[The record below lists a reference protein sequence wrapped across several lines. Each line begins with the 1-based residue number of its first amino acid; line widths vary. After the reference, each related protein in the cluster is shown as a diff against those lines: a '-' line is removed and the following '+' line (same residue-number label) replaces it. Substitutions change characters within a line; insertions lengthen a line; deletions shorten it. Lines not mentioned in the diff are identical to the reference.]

1 MPTAVKKRNKYAGLV
16 QRWFSQRRRQAATE
30 GGRGVAAP
38 QPAVAR
44 QAKVVKRKAGKS
56 GRGEF
61 ECREV
66 AGGPGDVLVGE
77 IVLQP
82 GDSAVVY
89 AWSRARDKLVEEL
102 RGAADVAYVKGR
114 GIVVEGVKTPVRLN
128 PADVWQVRVRGRG
141 VYYPVVC
148 YRQGGDV
155 HVYRVYYSPTI
166 T

>member
-1 MPTAVKKRNKYAGLV
+1 MPTAVKKGNKHAELV
-16 QRWFSQRRRQAATE
+16 HRWFGQRRQAAAVPTPQAAVPQQAKATRRGAGRIPS
-30 GGRGVAAP
+30 GGR
-38 QPAVAR
+38 
-44 QAKVVKRKAGKS
+44 K
-56 GRGEF
+56 

-66 AGGPGDVLVGE
+66 AGGPGDVPVGE

-89 AWSRARDKLVEEL
+89 AWSRARDRLVEEL
-102 RGAADVAYVKGR
+102 RGAADVVYVKGR
-114 GIVVEGVKTPVRLN
+114 GIVVEGVRAPVRLN

-155 HVYRVYYSPTI
+155 HVYRVYYSPI